1 MDSGLAPDPEP
12 PAFGSWS
19 TVPHSSSS
27 EDLAAGSFAAV
38 VQQAAVAFVVTD
50 PDYRILVWSQGAE
63 RLLGYSSAE
72 VVGMP
77 YSILSPEG
85 KASAAEDRLRQRVRE
100 EGQVLFFA
108 TDCRA
113 KDGRRTPVE
122 VCRSLV
128 LDSVGT
134 PVAVTTV
141 ILDQTE
147 KRSMQE
153 KLLQTERLVALAR
166 VVGKVFHELRTPL
179 GVLVLEAEILSEEV
193 EELLAS
199 AGDRADAALG
209 QRVRDAL
216 GLFLREIQRIEG
228 LAEDYLLMIRPIKAH
243 RSQLV
248 LGEFLET
255 VRTELRSKSHRA
267 GYEVAIRCRTP
278 EAEVRLDPL
287 QMLRVFHNLA
297 GNSLEAI
304 PEDTPPHIE
313 LDAAMEGGELLVRM
327 RDNGPGLPPELV
339 GGGAFEIFATT
350 KHFGSG
356 LGLHLVQEIVLSHG
370 GSIDL
375 RNHPDGGAEAVVRI
389 PMEGPSSN
397 E

>member
-12 PAFGSWS
+12 PVLGSGQI
-19 TVPHSSSS
+19 VPHLSAY
-27 EDLAAGSFAAV
+27 EDLAARSFEDV
-38 VQQAAVAFVVTD
+38 VRQAAVAFVVTD
-50 PDYRILVWSQGAE
+50 PEYRILVWSLGAE
-63 RLLGYSSAE
+63 RLLGYSSDE

-77 YSILSPEG
+77 YALLSPEG
-85 KASAAEDRLRQRVRE
+85 KASAAEDALRQRVLS

-113 KDGRRTPVE
+113 KDGRRIPVE

-128 LDSVGT
+128 LDADGT
-134 PVAVTTV
+134 PVAVTSV

-179 GVLVLEAEILSEEV
+179 GVLVLEAEILSEEI

-243 RSQLV
+243 RSQLL

-255 VRTELRSKSHRA
+255 VRTELRSKSHRD
-267 GYEVAIRCRTP
+267 GYEVTIRCRAP

-304 PEDTPPHIE
+304 PVDTAPQIEIDASIEDG
-313 LDAAMEGGELLVRM
+313 ALLVRLK
-327 RDNGPGLPPELV
+327 DNGPGLPPDLV

-375 RNHPDGGAEAVVRI
+375 RNHPDGGAEAIVRI
-389 PMEGPSSN
+389 PMEGPSSD